1 MRVPEGANMLV
12 GILMISCFLLLVM
25 SLMAPERRQAL

>member
-1 MRVPEGANMLV
+1 MRMREEANMIV
-12 GILMISCFLLLVM
+12 GILMVSCFLLLVM